1 MKTHHDEKKLE
12 TLAEMMHLMKEIH
25 EQRARETDEHIKD
38 IAEKWKRGSEERDVI
53 AEKRYEETLSKL
65 NTLWE
70 GMSVKLVHRLND
82 FEERLEA
89 LERARSAPPPPRG
102 GGGQENDDGDATA
115 LGRLLDGVRDAV
127 RVKDDEPPAARRD
140 ADLALPELRAQGAA
154 MVAVAPV
161 LGI

>member
-25 EQRARETDEHIKD
+25 EQRARETDEHIQT

-65 NTLWE
+65 DTLWE
-70 GMSVKLVHRLND
+70 GMSVKLMHRLND

-89 LERARSAPPPPRG
+89 LEQARSQPPPPRG
-102 GGGQENDDGDATA
+102 GGGGQENDPTA
-115 LGRLLDGVRDAV
+115 EKSNRKIKRIQQQHQQQQQNSIADRRRRLDNMYAKL
-127 RVKDDEPPAARRD
+127 E
-140 ADLALPELRAQGAA
+140 DLKG
-154 MVAVAPV
+154 
-161 LGI
+161 

>member
-1 MKTHHDEKKLE
+1 MKTRPDEKKLE

-25 EQRARETDEHIKD
+25 EQRARETDEHVQT

-65 NTLWE
+65 DTLWE

-89 LERARSAPPPPRG
+89 LEKARSQPPPPSGGG

-115 LGRLLDGVRDAV
+115 EKSNRKIKRIQQHHQQQQNSIADRRRRLDNMYAKL
-127 RVKDDEPPAARRD
+127 E
-140 ADLALPELRAQGAA
+140 DLKG
-154 MVAVAPV
+154 
-161 LGI
+161 